1 MSSGTSAT
9 APTASDLRRFRRNL
23 QGEVDSASLYRAMA
37 QAEPQPQL
45 AVVYQRLATTEDA
58 HASHWEQLLQQA
70 GAPVPARRPGW
81 RVRVLALLARRFGS
95 ALILPVA
102 IGREAADSTGYDQQ
116 PESGDGSMSAQERLH
131 GRLLRAIA
139 GRGDGIEGAVVA
151 RYEGRHRAVGG
162 NALRAAVLGA
172 NDGLVSNLSLVMGVA
187 GAVMSER
194 VLLVTGFAGL
204 LAGAGSMALG
214 EWLSV
219 QSSRELNERQ
229 LDIERQELATAPAEE
244 AEELALIY
252 QAKGLPEDQARS
264 LAGRLLAAPDT
275 ALDTLAREEL
285 GIDPRARGG
294 SPWEAAVT
302 SFLLFAAGAIVPVL
316 PFLFLQG
323 TTALIASVGASAAAL
338 FLIGAG
344 ITLLTGRSV
353 IFSGMRSLFIGLGAA
368 GLTWAL
374 GRLVGVAITG

>member
-1 MSSGTSAT
+1 
-9 APTASDLRRFRRNL
+9 
-23 QGEVDSASLYRAMA
+23 
-37 QAEPQPQL
+37 
-45 AVVYQRLATTEDA
+45 VYQRLATTEDS

-70 GAPVPARRPGW
+70 GTPVPARRPGW
-81 RVRVLALLARRFGS
+81 RVRLLALLARRFGS

-139 GRGDGIEGAVVA
+139 GRGDGVEGAVVA

-187 GAVMSER
+187 GAAMSER
-194 VLLVTGFAGL
+194 VLL
-204 LAGAGSMALG
+204 
-214 EWLSV
+214 
-219 QSSRELNERQ
+219 
-229 LDIERQELATAPAEE
+229 
-244 AEELALIY
+244 
-252 QAKGLPEDQARS
+252 
-264 LAGRLLAAPDT
+264 
-275 ALDTLAREEL
+275 
-285 GIDPRARGG
+285 
-294 SPWEAAVT
+294 
-302 SFLLFAAGAIVPVL
+302 
-316 PFLFLQG
+316 
-323 TTALIASVGASAAAL
+323 ASIGASAAAL

-353 IFSGMRSLFIGLGAA
+353 IFSGARSLVIGLGAA

-374 GRLVGVAITG
+374 GRLVGVTITG